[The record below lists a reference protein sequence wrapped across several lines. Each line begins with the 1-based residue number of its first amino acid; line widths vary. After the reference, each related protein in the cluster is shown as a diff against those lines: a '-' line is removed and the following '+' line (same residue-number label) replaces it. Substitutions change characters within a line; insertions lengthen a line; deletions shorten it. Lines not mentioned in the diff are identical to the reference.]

1 MDFGTFRRLLLLPPR
16 RLLRPP
22 WFPSPWLFWPLL
34 PPRPRPR
41 EPRERLRRLVFSPWF
56 LFSELFSELPEFSFF
71 CTAELVA
78 ELSGA
83 WKTGEAASFEAVSC
97 APQVDPPFGLPYGGG
112 FGIHSFFKDSSLL
125 HRLTKTLKLVGICA
139 EYWQSRISN
148 FNALHPQGFLGKCYA
163 SETCLLLRQR
173 DKSLCVNF
181 PCALNI
187 TTVKSIPQFC

>member
-1 MDFGTFRRLLLLPPR
+1 MRRDPFACFGGCGRRLVRSAPCMDFGTLRRLLLLPPR

-22 WFPSPWLFWPLL
+22 WFPPPWLFWPLL

-78 ELSGA
+78 DLSGA

-97 APQVDPPFGLPYGGG
+97 ASAGGPAFRVTLRG
-112 FGIHSFFKDSSLL
+112 RFRDSFIL
-125 HRLTKTLKLVGICA
+125 
-139 EYWQSRISN
+139 
-148 FNALHPQGFLGKCYA
+148 
-163 SETCLLLRQR
+163 
-173 DKSLCVNF
+173 
-181 PCALNI
+181 
-187 TTVKSIPQFC
+187 

>member
-1 MDFGTFRRLLLLPPR
+1 MDFGTLRRLLLLPPR

-78 ELSGA
+78 DRKSTRLKLQSRGQL
-83 WKTGEAASFEAVSC
+83 VC
-97 APQVDPPFGLPYGGG
+97 RLLP
-112 FGIHSFFKDSSLL
+112 D
-125 HRLTKTLKLVGICA
+125 TKTWK
-139 EYWQSRISN
+139 
-148 FNALHPQGFLGKCYA
+148 
-163 SETCLLLRQR
+163 
-173 DKSLCVNF
+173 
-181 PCALNI
+181 
-187 TTVKSIPQFC
+187 